1 MLLFAVVAVFNAL
14 LPMAVLLLPD
24 TLDCIVTKPKAVL
37 FEPTVFEKS
46 DLLPTAALKEA

>member
-1 MLLFAVVAVFNAL
+1 MLLFAVVAIFNAL

-24 TLDCIVTKPKAVL
+24 TFDCIVTKPRAVL
-37 FEPTVFEKS
+37 FEPTVLAKR